1 MFNLMTFSDLLKRDQ
16 NIVESRLD
24 QFGAIGIL
32 ELFDRMLKLMND
44 LISEVEAYG
53 KPDLSRKPT
62 DSSRNVDNDRLRL
75 HMLGVVLG
83 QFMFAFSHVCRAQ
96 PSEAYGHMRR
106 AIEAAGIAYTAKSE
120 PDIGKVYARGDEKA
134 FWRRIKR
141 HRILPKDDP
150 MTHEL
155 NRMMEQASSKLHS
168 NLQSVAGH
176 IEEDFEFQ
184 EPRVEI
190 TIKFLINELNPGI
203 ESIWE
208 SVPTY

>member
-106 AIEAAGIAYTAKSE
+106 AIEAGESHTRLSQNLISAKYML
-120 PDIGKVYARGDEKA
+120 VAMR
-134 FWRRIKR
+134 KR
-141 HRILPKDDP
+141 FGVGSNG
-150 MTHEL
+150 TGYCQ
-155 NRMMEQASSKLHS
+155 RM
-168 NLQSVAGH
+168 
-176 IEEDFEFQ
+176 I
-184 EPRVEI
+184 P
-190 TIKFLINELNPGI
+190 
-203 ESIWE
+203 
-208 SVPTY
+208 